1 MKAFNVVHM
10 RVKADREQDFLR
22 MNQRPGHEVRTGLY
36 RAVMIKTGE
45 RSYCF
50 IGEWENFAAIAAA
63 RPDMLDD
70 LAHLRD
76 MLEDLG
82 QGTGVTYAVSGEVVT
97 EGP

>member
-10 RVKADREQDFLR
+10 RVKAGREQDFLR
-22 MNQRPGHEVRTGLY
+22 MNERPGHEVRTGLH

-45 RSYCF
+45 RTYCF
-50 IGEWENFAAIAAA
+50 IGEWESFAAIADA

-70 LAHLRD
+70 LARLRD
-76 MLEDLG
+76 LLEDFG
-82 QGTGVTYAVSGEVVT
+82 QGTGVTYAVSGDVVA